1 MSLFILCVFNDTLHH
16 YAPIRHIIPHISAIF
31 PSYFRRISCVYPVYI
46 LAYILCISGTQSV
59 LHLRSN
65 FTFGT
70 ILPPIIEQVLCPR
83 SPLLFTF
90 LLHSISFHNLMFE
103 KFIIQCIL
111 MHQSGTQ
118 SVLHP
123 RSNFTFGTIL
133 PPIIE
138 QVLCLRSPLLF
149 PFLLLY
155 NLMFERFMHCVF
167 YDTSHKSLEH
177 PYYILHFYSF
187 ILHHSAFIRHS
198 SGVHPRVH
206 PHVHPAPYPFYIRGR
221 ILPSVRS
228 YRRL

>member
-1 MSLFILCVFNDTLHH
+1 MIQCILMHQSRT
-16 YAPIRHIIPHISAIF
+16 I
-31 PSYFRRISCVYPVYI
+31 
-46 LAYILCISGTQSV
+46 SV

-103 KFIIQCIL
+103 
-111 MHQSGTQ
+111 
-118 SVLHP
+118 
-123 RSNFTFGTIL
+123 
-133 PPIIE
+133 
-138 QVLCLRSPLLF
+138 
-149 PFLLLY
+149 
-155 NLMFERFMHCVF
+155 RFMHCVF
-167 YDTSHKSLEH
+167 YDTSHQAPKSLEH